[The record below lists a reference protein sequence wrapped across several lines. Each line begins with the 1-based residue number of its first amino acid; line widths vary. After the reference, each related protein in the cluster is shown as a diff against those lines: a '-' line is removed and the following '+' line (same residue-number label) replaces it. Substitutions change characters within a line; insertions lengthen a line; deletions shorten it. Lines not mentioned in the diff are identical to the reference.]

1 MCVKTGGGRYMLTC
15 STPPVLADWTHVRL
29 QLHAHAGH
37 GHTSYYMKH
46 VYGCKLQHHGRGAMP
61 AAVALPQVEAMLEC
75 CTIDEDE
82 AGRER
87 GDPRLAGVVVG
98 DRVAQR
104 ESSRRRVPVARRRG
118 T

>member
-61 AAVALPQVEAMLEC
+61 GAVALMPRS
-75 CTIDEDE
+75 IP
-82 AGRER
+82 RR
-87 GDPRLAGVVVG
+87 GLTA
-98 DRVAQR
+98 R
-104 ESSRRRVPVARRRG
+104 ESESVGLTTAPNSKILNF
-118 T
+118 